1 MCIRDSQT
9 TASNDQAQGGPGEKT
24 GGKSQSPGR
33 VRRQNTNHLRA
44 NVKQCEKLMI
54 TLAAEKN
61 GIAAEMAK
69 PGFYDGDNAVAIAQL
84 SSQLAKVDK
93 SLAEAEQAWLAAE
106 ESLAEAE
113 ANG

>member
-1 MCIRDSQT
+1 M
-9 TASNDQAQGGPGEKT
+9 
-24 GGKSQSPGR
+24 
-33 VRRQNTNHLRA
+33 RRQNTSQLRA
-44 NVKQCEKLMI
+44 NVKQCEKLMM
-54 TLAAEKN
+54 TLATEKD

-69 PGFYDGDNAVAIAQL
+69 PGFYDGDNADTIARL
-84 SSQLAKVDK
+84 STQLAEIDR